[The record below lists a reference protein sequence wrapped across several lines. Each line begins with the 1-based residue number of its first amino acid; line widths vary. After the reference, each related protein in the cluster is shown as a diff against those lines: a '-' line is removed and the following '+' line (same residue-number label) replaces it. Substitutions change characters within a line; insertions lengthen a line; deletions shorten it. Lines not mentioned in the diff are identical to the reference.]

1 MEKQQRSE
9 AQVECASSAKRKT
22 SWKGMDFARCERK
35 VRKLQVRIAKAQ
47 KERRYNK
54 VKALQHLLVTS
65 FEAKVLAVRK
75 VTTNKGKRTAGVDHL
90 LWDTDARKINA
101 VCSLK
106 RRGYRAL
113 PLKRVNIPKKN
124 GKMRPLGIPTMKDRA
139 MQALYL
145 MALEPITETTAD
157 ANSYGFRKFRSTAD
171 AIDALHRWLS
181 KDCSPQWILEGDIK
195 GCFDHISHEWLLD
208 NVRIDKHI
216 LEKWLKS
223 GVVFNKLLQPTVEG
237 TPQGGIISP
246 ILANATLDGMERML
260 KERYKVSYIDGR
272 LYHPK
277 VNYVRYADD
286 FIVTADKRET
296 LEEIKC
302 MLIEFLGERGLTLS
316 QEKTLIT
323 HISEGYDFLGFN
335 VRKYNGTLIIKPS
348 TKSQKRFTEKL
359 HEVVLKKNKAAAQ
372 QKLIEDLNPVL
383 RGWGNYYSGV
393 VSKTTFSKIDHIL
406 TNQLKRWAYRRH
418 TNKSRKWIK
427 DKYFIKV
434 GNRDWIFGFKYK
446 DCEKDAIFTLMK
458 LADIPI
464 RRHVKVKC
472 EANPY
477 DPTWDAYFR
486 KRMQKRNR
494 SRTSRKGTLSENAT
508 CKGVDEP
515 I

>member
-1 MEKQQRSE
+1 MVELKRMKKQQRSE
-9 AQVECASSAKRKT
+9 AQAECASSANSGT
-22 SWKGMDFARCERK
+22 LWKGIDFTRCERK

-47 KERRYNK
+47 KKGRYNK

-65 FEAKVLAVRK
+65 FEAKALAVRK
-75 VTTNKGKRTAGVDHL
+75 VTTNKGKRTAGVDHT
-90 LWDTDARKINA
+90 LWDTNAKKINA

-145 MALEPITETTAD
+145 MALDPVTETTAD
-157 ANSYGFRKFRSTAD
+157 ANSYGFRKYRSTAD

-181 KDCSPQWILEGDIK
+181 RDCSAQWILEGDIK

-208 NVRIDKHI
+208 NVRIDKLI

-246 ILANATLDGMERML
+246 TLANATLDGMERML
-260 KERYKVSYIDGR
+260 KAKYKGSYIDGR
-272 LYHPK
+272 LYYPK
-277 VNYVRYADD
+277 VNCVRYADD

-296 LEEIKC
+296 LEEIKR
-302 MLIEFLGERGLTLS
+302 MLIGFLGERGLTLS
-316 QEKTLIT
+316 EEKTRIT
-323 HISEGYDFLGFN
+323 HISEGFDFLGFN
-335 VRKYNGTLIIKPS
+335 VRKYNGTLLIKPS
-348 TKSQKRFTEKL
+348 SKSQKRFTEKL
-359 HEVVLKKNKAAAQ
+359 HEVVLGKNKTVAQ

-406 TNQLKRWAYRRH
+406 TYQLKRWSYRRH
-418 TNKSRKWIK
+418 TNKSRRWIK

-434 GNRDWIFGFKYK
+434 GNRDWIFGFRDK
-446 DCEKDAIFTLMK
+446 DCEKETIFALRR

-477 DPTWDAYFR
+477 DPTWDAYFLRR
-486 KRMQKRNR
+486 KQKSSRT
-494 SRTSRKGTLSENAT
+494 RTSRKGTLSES
-508 CKGVDEP
+508 VS
-515 I
+515 